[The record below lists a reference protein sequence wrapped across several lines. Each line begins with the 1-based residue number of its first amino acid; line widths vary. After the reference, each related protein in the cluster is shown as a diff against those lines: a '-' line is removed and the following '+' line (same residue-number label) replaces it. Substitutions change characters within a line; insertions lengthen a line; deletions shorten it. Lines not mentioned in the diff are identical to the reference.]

1 MGRATIRVTLAVA
14 LAAAAS
20 GTIAGSG
27 GKGSQPREARMAT
40 KAIEEV
46 LKAHTDAL
54 MGLPGVAGTAQSL
67 CDAKP
72 CITVYV
78 IRKTPDLE
86 RLIPDSLEGYSVVI
100 EETGPIK
107 ALSKEPR

>member
-1 MGRATIRVTLAVA
+1 MVRSSITVALAVA
-14 LAAAAS
+14 VVAAVV
-20 GTIAGSG
+20 GIIAGG
-27 GKGSQPREARMAT
+27 GEEGAQPREARMAT
-40 KAIEEV
+40 RAIEEV
-46 LKAHTDAL
+46 LKAHTDVL
-54 MGLPGVAGTAQSL
+54 MGFPGVAGTAQSL

-72 CITVYV
+72 CIRVYV

-86 RLIPDSLEGYSVVI
+86 RLIPNSLEGYPVVI